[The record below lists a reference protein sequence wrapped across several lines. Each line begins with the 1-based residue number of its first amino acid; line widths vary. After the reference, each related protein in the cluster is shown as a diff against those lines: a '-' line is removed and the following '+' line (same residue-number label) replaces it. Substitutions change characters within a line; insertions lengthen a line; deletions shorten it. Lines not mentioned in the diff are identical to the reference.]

1 MNVAIIAVDRLREPY
16 LREGCSL
23 YVRRLSPYMTV
34 TSIEVKKGE
43 ADDARVVEGKRL
55 LAQLRDGDVVWA
67 LDRDGRALASD
78 TLAVKIAGVERS
90 GAHRLALLIGG
101 AGGLD
106 DAVLRRADFRWS
118 LSPLTFLHEMA
129 RLIVL
134 EQLYRAMKIGR
145 REPYHR

>member
-16 LREGCSL
+16 LRDGCSL
-23 YVRRLSPYMTV
+23 YVRRLSPYVTV
-34 TSIEVKKGE
+34 TSIEVKKAE
-43 ADDARVVEGKRL
+43 ADDARAVEGRRL
-55 LAQLRDGDVVWA
+55 LAQLRDGDLVWA
-67 LDRDGRALASD
+67 LDRDGHALGSEQ
-78 TLAVKIAGVERS
+78 LAAKIAGVEQS

-101 AGGLD
+101 ADGLD
-106 DAVLRRADFRWS
+106 DAVLERADFRWS
-118 LSPLTFLHEMA
+118 LSSLTFLHEMA